1 MPGIIGTLS
10 FKMRS
15 SYACV
20 NCNFSTSLIIFWQ
33 SFTWKESFRSSFPS
47 SWHGMKSSTWSHD
60 FAWNRFLVCKLHI
73 RYVTEMIM
81 SSIVSF
87 CQGLSLVQVP
97 TSNHTW
103 KQCCCEV
110 CGGHSLSSG
119 NTVCKKTSTY
129 RELTSWHQEADSCS
143 YQALLFCRSLSLEA
157 VTGEVL

>member
-1 MPGIIGTLS
+1 MKRIIPFQFSIFLARYEVEILSVDTLGKCIWFGT
-10 FKMRS
+10 
-15 SYACV
+15 
-20 NCNFSTSLIIFWQ
+20 
-33 SFTWKESFRSSFPS
+33 
-47 SWHGMKSSTWSHD
+47 SSTWSHD
-60 FAWNRFLVCKLHI
+60 FPWNRFLVCELHI
-73 RYVTEMIM
+73 RHVTEMIM

-119 NTVCKKTSTY
+119 NTVCKKSSTY

-143 YQALLFCRSLSLEA
+143 YQALLFYRSLSLEA
-157 VTGEVL
+157 VIGEVL